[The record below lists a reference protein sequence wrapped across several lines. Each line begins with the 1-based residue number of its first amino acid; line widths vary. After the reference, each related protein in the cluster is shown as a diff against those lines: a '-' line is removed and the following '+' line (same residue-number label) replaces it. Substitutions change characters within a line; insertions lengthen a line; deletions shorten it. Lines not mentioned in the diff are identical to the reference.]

1 MYKKNYTFIWLCI
14 KIVIHLNCQTKYNK
28 MKNQEAKNT
37 NKFVN
42 QLSVIIPR
50 NNGTQAGINALAES
64 LKRGLAK

>member
-14 KIVIHLNCQTKYNK
+14 IIVIHLNCQTKYSK
-28 MKNQEAKNT
+28 MKTSKNHNQY
-37 NKFVN
+37 VN

-50 NNGTQAGINALAES
+50 NNGTQAGVSALAES